1 MMGKTLYLPN
11 NYVIPVTHAGIT
23 LPHEVIVASKAKPSQ
38 TNGQT
43 RHELVLEMQAVVE
56 AR

>member
-1 MMGKTLYLPN
+1 MGKTLYLPN